1 MRNMQAS
8 RASRVRR
15 LASPT
20 RATSRRM
27 QPTGGPVH
35 SLPWNGCPLPFCPA
49 RPPKPRLGVRRL
61 VRVAGRGLGPASEEG
76 K

>member
-1 MRNMQAS
+1 M
-8 RASRVRR
+8 VRR
-15 LASPT
+15 MASPT

-27 QPTGGPVH
+27 HPTGGPVH
-35 SLPWNGCPLPFCPA
+35 SLPVNCCPLPFCPA

-61 VRVAGRGLGPASEEG
+61 VRTEGRGVESASDEG